1 MVWNKYV
8 FKKNKLKHIFYG
20 NILFI
25 YIYMSECVGGEKVP
39 SRMGRAAHVGSLLG
53 SQYGS
58 PHTGTQ
64 ADTTMRAC
72 IHEWV

>member
-1 MVWNKYV
+1 
-8 FKKNKLKHIFYG
+8 
-20 NILFI
+20 
-25 YIYMSECVGGEKVP
+25 MSECVGGEKVP

-64 ADTTMRAC
+64 ADILPCEHAYMSGYKVIYNLHMSGDMEVCSFTG
-72 IHEWV
+72 